1 MSKRK
6 KNDERQIW
14 TIDAETDPFKKWTT
28 KAEQRIPVPFIWGLY
43 TGSGFHTF
51 TTTKEMVDTIR
62 DNDVI
67 VYAHNGGKFDFHFFL
82 QEIDLYKEVKIIN
95 GRLVSARIGQCEI
108 RDSYS
113 LLPEPLKVFGGKL
126 DIDMRKLEPNVRA
139 KHMPEI
145 IRYLREDCVS
155 LWDTITLFEQRYG
168 RHLTQAGAAMAF
180 WENISGRQ
188 APKTDRHFFKRF
200 SQFYHGG
207 RVQCF
212 ERGVIDGPLQV
223 YDINGAYA
231 RAMLDEHPY
240 DPIFTE
246 MPYPQ
251 VIEATDMV
259 HVRCVSNGVLPFR
272 NERGITTY
280 PDDNISRDYYTPGHE
295 ILAGIETH
303 SLRDVKYI
311 HATRFH
317 NLVEYSIYINHFTA
331 LRKKAKA
338 EGNKAEDVFAKRLNN
353 SLYGKFGA
361 NPSNY
366 GNFMCV
372 PWAEKDDYR
381 EEGYEF
387 NGTIGPH
394 TVLRRDLDPWQEH
407 YINVATAASITSQ
420 VRATLWRGLHASH
433 RPIYCD
439 TDCIIAEASTVP
451 VSADLGDWEFE
462 GTASRAWIA
471 GKKMYYL
478 QGDFG
483 KNKDGSKK
491 TAKQATKGVRLEPK
505 EIKRVAMG
513 KEVIARSDA
522 PTFTL
527 TGKRGVYFQQRTIRM
542 TAKVKEPA

>member
-1 MSKRK
+1 MGKRNK
-6 KNDERQIW
+6 KDSRQIW
-14 TIDAETDPFKKWTT
+14 TIDAETDPFKKWKT
-28 KAEQRIPVPFIWGLY
+28 KDEQRIPVPFIWGLY
-43 TGSGFHTF
+43 TGASFHIF
-51 TTTKEMVDTIR
+51 NTTGEMVDAIR

-82 QEIDLYKEVKIIN
+82 NEINLREEVKIIN
-95 GRLVSARIGQCEI
+95 GRLVSAKVGRCEI

-126 DIDMRKLEPNVRA
+126 DIDMRKLEKRVRH

-155 LWDTITLFEQRYG
+155 LWDTITKFEHRYG

-180 WENISGRQ
+180 WEKISGQ
-188 APKTDRHFFKRF
+188 KAPKTDRRFFSKF
-200 SQFYHGG
+200 SEYYYGG

-223 YDINGAYA
+223 HDINGAYA
-231 RAMLDEHPY
+231 CAMLSEHPY
-240 DPIFTE
+240 EPNYITIPFPIS
-246 MPYPQ
+246 
-251 VIEATDMV
+251 IEPADMV
-259 HVRCVSNGVLPFR
+259 HVRCISLGVLPYR
-272 NERGITTY
+272 GERGVITY
-280 PDDNISRDYYTPGHE
+280 PTDDTVRDYKVPGHE
-295 ILAGIETH
+295 ILAGIETG
-303 SLRDVKYI
+303 SLREVKFI
-311 HATRFH
+311 SAIRFQG
-317 NLVEYSIYINHFTA
+317 LQEYSIYINHFTA
-331 LRKKAKA
+331 VRAAAKLA
-338 EGNKAEDVFAKRLNN
+338 GDKAEDVFAKRLNN

-361 NPSNY
+361 NPDNY

-372 PWAEKDDYR
+372 PWDEQNDYI
-381 EEGYEF
+381 EDGYAF
-387 NGTIGPH
+387 NGIIGPH
-394 TVLRRDLDPWQEH
+394 TVIRRDLDPWQQH
-407 YINVATAASITSQ
+407 FINVATAASITSQ
-420 VRATLWRGLHASH
+420 VRAKLWRGLHASH

-439 TDCIIAEASTVP
+439 TDCIIAENSILP
-451 VSADLGDWEFE
+451 VSSALGDWEFE
-462 GTASRAWIA
+462 GVAKRAWIA

-491 TAKQATKGVRLEPK
+491 TDKQATKGVRLEPK

-527 TGKRGVYFQQRTIRM
+527 TGKRGVYFQERRINM
-542 TAKVKEPA
+542 TGGT